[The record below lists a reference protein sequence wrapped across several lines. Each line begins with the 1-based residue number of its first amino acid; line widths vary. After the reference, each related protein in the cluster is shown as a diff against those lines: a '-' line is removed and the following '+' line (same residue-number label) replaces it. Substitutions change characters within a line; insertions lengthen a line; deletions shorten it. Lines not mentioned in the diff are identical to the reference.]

1 MINAAER
8 SSMIPEPQ
16 STSVDAQVLIK
27 IKRMMLFTHE
37 DEQYLTMAGE
47 ILAPHAEEI
56 LNQWYEDLVSN
67 NYLALY
73 FTNSGAPDLDYLNS
87 LRPHFKAWITALC
100 NRRDSHRWWEF
111 EERIARQLQLRNVP
125 LDDLHAIS
133 PVYLRYMTTFVFP
146 VSEAGRYFINSAG
159 YSRAEAA
166 AMHQAWFKAVSLSA
180 LLWIYPDGQPAP
192 F

>member
-8 SSMIPEPQ
+8 SSLIPAPQ

-37 DEQYLTMAGE
+37 DEQYLTMAGT

-56 LNQWYEDLVSN
+56 LNRWYEGIVSN
-67 NYLALY
+67 NYLAHY
-73 FTNSGAPDLDYLNS
+73 FTSSGAPDLDYLNN
-87 LRPHFKAWITALC
+87 LRPHFKAWIMTLC
-100 NRRDSHRWWEF
+100 NRQDSHRWWEF

-125 LDDLHAIS
+125 LDDLHPLS

-146 VSEAGRYFINSAG
+146 VSEAGRFFINSAG
-159 YSRAEAA
+159 YNEAEVA

-180 LLWIYPDGQPAP
+180 LLWIYPDDRPAP

>member
-16 STSVDAQVLIK
+16 TTSIDAQVLIK

-37 DEQYLTMAGE
+37 DEQYLTLAGE

-56 LNQWYEDLVSN
+56 LNRWYERIVKN
-67 NYLALY
+67 NYLAHY
-73 FTNSGAPDLDYLNS
+73 FTSSGAPDLSYLHS
-87 LRPHFKAWITALC
+87 IRPHFREWITGLC
-100 NRRDSHRWWEF
+100 KRSESSRWWEF
-111 EERIARQLQLRNVP
+111 EEKIARQLQLRKVP
-125 LDDLHAIS
+125 LDDLHPLS
-133 PVYLRYMTTFVFP
+133 PVFLRYMTTFVFP
-146 VSEAGRYFINSAG
+146 VSEAGRHFLNDTG
-159 YSRAEAA
+159 YSPEEIE

-180 LLWIYPDGQPAP
+180 LLWVYPGGQTAP